1 MPWLGVREAVA
12 IVAGTESVHRRAVH
26 RGLGRALRRRRMMR
40 VAVPGACDVGGIASV
55 GGRTWPSVWLKGER
69 RRERG
74 ALPLTSRKYKRRL
87 RVDSGVRAPDTGTC
101 GGVGIKRKR
110 SRQRESVNAAYSP
123 STRRPQRSLVAGRH
137 DPRPTMFGLGDGEG
151 ASD

>member
-1 MPWLGVREAVA
+1 M
-12 IVAGTESVHRRAVH
+12 
-26 RGLGRALRRRRMMR
+26 
-40 VAVPGACDVGGIASV
+40 
-55 GGRTWPSVWLKGER
+55 
-69 RRERG
+69 
-74 ALPLTSRKYKRRL
+74 PLTSRKYKRRL

-110 SRQRESVNAAYSP
+110 SRQGESVNAAHSL